1 MSESDRIFEA
11 LMDLKGSASAIE
23 AKLDEFSKRLDRHDT
38 RHGETD
44 KRLDVVEADIAK
56 VRTVGGF
63 VAATAGLGAT
73 ILGIW
78 HTLRGE

>member
-1 MSESDRIFEA
+1 MGEPNEL
-11 LMDLKGSASAIE
+11 LMKYLDAKFDGVHE
-23 AKLDEFSKRLDRHDT
+23 KLDAVSKRLDGHEEKHT
-38 RHGETD
+38 GAD

-63 VAATAGLGAT
+63 IGATAGLGAT
-73 ILGIW
+73 IIGIW